1 MSHFNTAPLTRHLP
15 AVLDV
20 LPEHDAQLGQRC
32 TLYSEEGLIE
42 AWSWLPCAV
51 SSQRLSHRGTATVLE
66 IGVGRTDNL
75 VVGFSHDGDLR
86 LTHLL
91 PHDLCPVPGVVY
103 QTARLVDQLTTGSL
117 RRFVTRA
124 LTRKEVLTRYWTS
137 PASRQDHHA
146 YPGGLAEHSLEIA
159 VAVASSKGLP
169 GLYRELGIAYA
180 LLHDYGK
187 VWWMAPEI
195 RDPGENRKH
204 EVLGYDMLDSDLDLF
219 DCEAGHLAPFMRELL
234 GGPPVPREGRYPLA
248 IRRVVQAFDQMS
260 CEKTRLGSGAPGI
273 TLEKEAVF

>member
-1 MSHFNTAPLTRHLP
+1 MSQFTTAPLTRHLP

-20 LPEHDAQLGQRC
+20 LPEHDEQLGQRC
-32 TLYSEEGLIE
+32 ALYSDEGVIE
-42 AWSWLPCAV
+42 AWSWLPCA
-51 SSQRLSHRGTATVLE
+51 QGNPRFTHRGTATILD
-66 IGVGRTDNL
+66 IGTGRSDHL
-75 VVGFSHDGDLR
+75 VVGFQHDGDVR
-86 LTHLL
+86 LSRLV
-91 PHDLCPVPGVVY
+91 PHDLCPIPGVVY

-117 RRFVTRA
+117 RRFLTRA
-124 LTRKEVLTRYWTS
+124 LTRKDVLTRYWTS

-159 VAVASSKGLP
+159 VAVASSRGLP

-187 VWWMAPEI
+187 VWWMDPAI

-204 EVLGYDMLDSDLDLF
+204 EVLGYDMLGDDLDLF
-219 DCEAGHLAPFMRELL
+219 ECEASPLAPVMRELL

-260 CEKTRLGSGAPGI
+260 CEKTRPDSVGAGL
-273 TLEKEAVF
+273 TLEREAVF

>member
-32 TLYSEEGLIE
+32 NLYSEEGVIE

-187 VWWMAPEI
+187 VWWMDPEI

-204 EVLGYDMLDSDLDLF
+204 
-219 DCEAGHLAPFMRELL
+219 
-234 GGPPVPREGRYPLA
+234 
-248 IRRVVQAFDQMS
+248 
-260 CEKTRLGSGAPGI
+260 
-273 TLEKEAVF
+273 